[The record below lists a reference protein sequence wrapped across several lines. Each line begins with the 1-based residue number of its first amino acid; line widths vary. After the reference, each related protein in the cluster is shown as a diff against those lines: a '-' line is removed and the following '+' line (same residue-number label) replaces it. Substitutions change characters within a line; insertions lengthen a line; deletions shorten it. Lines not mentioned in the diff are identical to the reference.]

1 MWQLARRVIRQ
12 TLNDKR
18 SVGLILLAPLLIFT
32 LIYFLLGN
40 DDYTPVVAI
49 SQDVPAPVSQSIE
62 KQDLS
67 LKTYN
72 GSDADAYLKDHE
84 TVDVVLDMKD
94 NQLALNLREPSTK
107 SSKALRE
114 IQTGL
119 ASLQPTMQLETNYL
133 YGDVDQSTFDALGFV
148 FLSLFSFFFVFI
160 LSAMALVKERSGG
173 TLERLMMT
181 PIRQT
186 DVIFGYTLGY
196 SVFASIQAILV
207 VLYATT
213 VLDLPSEGSI
223 IWVFLTMLGLAV
235 VAVLFGATISIFAQ
249 SELQVVQLI
258 PFTIVPQI
266 FFSGLIPLDLIP
278 YGLGNIG
285 YITPIFYGASAIKEV
300 LVYGNGWSSIWPYW
314 LGLFLYGAALF
325 LLNMLALN
333 KYRGHQKRHG

>member
-49 SQDVPAPVSQSIE
+49 SQDVPAPVSQAIE

-67 LKTYN
+67 IKAYSGN
-72 GSDADAYLKDHE
+72 DADAYLKDHE
-84 TVDVVLDMKD
+84 SVDVVLDMKD
-94 NQLALNLREPSTK
+94 SQLALNLREPSTK

-114 IQTGL
+114 IQAGL
-119 ASLQPTMQLETNYL
+119 ATLQPTMQLETNYM

-213 VLDLPSEGSI
+213 FLDLPSEGSI

-258 PFTIVPQI
+258 PFTIIPQI

>member
-49 SQDVPAPVSQSIE
+49 SQDVPTPVSQAIE

-84 TVDVVLDMKD
+84 TVDVVLDMED
-94 NQLALNLREPSTK
+94 SQLALNLREPSTK

-114 IQTGL
+114 IQAGL
-119 ASLQPTMQLETNYL
+119 ASLQPTMHLETNYL

-258 PFTIVPQI
+258 PFTIIPQI

-314 LGLFLYGAALF
+314 LGLFLYGVALF